1 MTTAP
6 IKNIVQDT
14 EVARIVVLGVPD
26 LPGVAA
32 KLFSALAANHAY
44 AEMIIQNN
52 MSGGINDIGFLV
64 KKSQLD
70 AAMHVCRAY
79 CRELDAQGVSF
90 DTEIARVA
98 VVGDD
103 LSGTPEVP
111 SDMFAILAEKG
122 INIEM
127 IASTSNSV
135 TCVVG
140 AARADEAVKALSD
153 HFLG

>member
-1 MTTAP
+1 MTTSP

-32 KLFSALAANHAY
+32 KLFSALAANRAY

-70 AAMHVCRAY
+70 AAMQVCRAY

-103 LSGTPEVP
+103 LSATPEVP

-140 AARADEAVKALSD
+140 AASADKAVKALSD